1 MNDRPTSLAVLE
13 GDITTIEVDA
23 IVNAA
28 NSSLQGGGGVDGA
41 IHRAGGPS
49 ILEACLAI
57 TAARGPCP
65 PGDAV
70 ATGAGELPAGL
81 VFHTVGPIWRGGG
94 KTFAASNRD
103 FSQKV
108 NRKMYRGALQ
118 CIVSELVR
126 QERLV
131 VVDEFSVDAPK
142 TKAVAAKLKDLQLS
156 NVLIVTDNVDENLFL
171 GSRNLPKV
179 DVRDA
184 QGVDPVSL
192 IAFEKV
198 LITVPA
204 LKKLEEALA

>member
-1 MNDRPTSLAVLE
+1 MNLNTASGGTVTVSEVAFGKDFNEPLVHQVVTAFLAGARQGSKAQKNRSDV
-13 GDITTIEVDA
+13 
-23 IVNAA
+23 
-28 NSSLQGGGGVDGA
+28 SGGGRKPWRQKGTGRA
-41 IHRAGGPS
+41 RAGTIRS
-49 ILEACLAI
+49 
-57 TAARGPCP
+57 
-65 PGDAV
+65 
-70 ATGAGELPAGL
+70 
-81 VFHTVGPIWRGGG
+81 PIWRGGG

-131 VVDEFSVDAPK
+131 VVDEFTVDAPK

-156 NVLIVTDNVDENLFL
+156 NVLIVTDSVDENLYL